1 MARIILLFSA
11 TDDISSSL
19 FEKLWKIYKTYLPC
33 NSLNACNTVYADL
46 NIAEG
51 IFDWHYNHF

>member
-1 MARIILLFSA
+1 MAGIILLFSA
-11 TDDISSSL
+11 TYDISSSL
-19 FEKLWKIYKTYLPC
+19 FEKLWKIYKKYLPC
-33 NSLNACNTVYADL
+33 